1 MKYLRRIAG
10 KVVVST
16 IREDITESV
25 GSLQVCAGQEA
36 GSEAAVHAMHEIFKE
51 QDTEAVLLID
61 ATNAFNTVNRN
72 VFLYSVKEI
81 CPAILTYVHNCYSL
95 PSRLFVIR
103 SEEGKTQGDQT
114 AMAMYAIATIPLIM
128 ISLELTKKFPNKQTK
143 MVAFADD
150 SSALESL
157 ISRNG
162 GKPDAI

>member
-1 MKYLRRIAG
+1 MDEEGWRTILTSKKIGDSSSDLCKAIVRMTQKLEAFVASREIPLDKNLGLRPIGTGEILRWITG

-72 VFLYSVKEI
+72 VLLHNVKWYVLLFQ
-81 CPAILTYVHNCYSL
+81 LTL
-95 PSRLFVIR
+95 A
-103 SEEGKTQGDQT
+103 T
-114 AMAMYAIATIPLIM
+114 ATAYHPEF
-128 ISLELTKKFPNKQTK
+128 S
-143 MVAFADD
+143 
-150 SSALESL
+150 
-157 ISRNG
+157 
-162 GKPDAI
+162 